1 MIAFLCHLLPP
12 STDLYLVRWPTRAPR
27 RPTIWTDFQPGV
39 LQLLRDLRRADE
51 HTRAQE
57 ALHLP

>member
-1 MIAFLCHLLPP
+1 MIVRLHRTNP
-12 STDLYLVRWPTRAPR
+12 SDLDLSSVRWPTRAPR